1 MAGLRAKDEIGA
13 ESLARRLNVRARARA
28 DGAAGRPALDARDLA
43 EAERDIAAAVSA
55 ARADVER
62 NRASLAA
69 ETERNLR
76 ANAPAPADFAGLAA
90 DARLALRQIEGR
102 FAHAAAEASA
112 RAQGARRDLQRF
124 RDENSI
130 RRIAIYPSSRLMQ
143 SGLLLAAAVFESL
156 FSAALFA
163 ETDER
168 GLLGGAVTAIGLS
181 GANVTLGFL
190 AGFLGL
196 RYLQHVRWP
205 FKTLGAL
212 GFTALA
218 AVAIYLNFFA
228 AIWRQTLTTAN
239 GADDAGNF
247 LAQAFALTSPQAIVL
262 LMLGGGVWVFSA
274 LKGYSGFDDPYP
286 DYGKLDRAASEAGE
300 TLAALREDA
309 REELEEPVGAARAAV
324 SAELEKLR
332 AALDRMTRL
341 YDDAAQSVAALDAE
355 DRRLDDAARAAIQ
368 LYRQENLAARD
379 GPGPAYFSDLPPN
392 AGAEPDSLAGSGALI
407 ADARAAHA
415 VAQTAAAK
423 ALEALIAEL
432 DAATARL
439 EQSGQSDGQSDRQD
453 DTQDERWA

>member
-1 MAGLRAKDEIGA
+1 MAGLKAKEEIGA

-55 ARADVER
+55 ARADVEAR
-62 NRASLAA
+62 RAALAA
-69 ETERNLR
+69 ETERALR
-76 ANAPAPADFAGLAA
+76 AAAPSGAEFSSLTA

-102 FAHAAAEASA
+102 YAHAYAEAAA
-112 RAQGARRDLQRF
+112 RAHEARRHLAAFKNDNRL
-124 RDENSI
+124 

-143 SGLLLAAAVFESL
+143 AGLLLAAAVFESL

-163 ETDER
+163 ETDDR

-205 FKTLGAL
+205 LKTLGAIA
-212 GFTALA
+212 FAALA
-218 AVAIYLNFFA
+218 GVALYLNFFA
-228 AIWRQTLTTAN
+228 AIWRQTLASPA
-239 GADDAGNF
+239 GDGDAGNF

-286 DYGKLDRAASEAGE
+286 DYGKLDRASTEASEA
-300 TLAALREDA
+300 LAELRDEA
-309 REELEEPVGAARAAV
+309 RGELEEPVTAARAAV
-324 SAELEKLR
+324 NAELETQR
-332 AALDRMTRL
+332 ATLDRMTRL
-341 YDDAAQSVAALDAE
+341 YDGAAQAVAALDAE
-355 DRRLDDAARAAIQ
+355 GRRLDDAARSAIQ
-368 LYRQENLAARD
+368 LYRQENIAARA
-379 GPGPAYFSDLPPN
+379 GPAPAYFSDLPPN
-392 AGAEPDSLAGSGALI
+392 AGAEPDGLAACGALI
-407 ADARAAHA
+407 ADARAAQSA
-415 VAQTAAAK
+415 AQSAAAH
-423 ALEALIAEL
+423 ALETLIADL

-439 EQSGQSDGQSDRQD
+439 EREQD
-453 DTQDERWA
+453 QET